1 MIILYLLEVDDA
13 DLQFIKKNSFSK
25 EDTIGGLI
33 L

>member
-13 DLQFIKKNSFSK
+13 DLTLLMKNSLSK
-25 EDTIGGLI
+25 EDTIGSLS

>member
-13 DLQFIKKNSFSK
+13 DLQFIMKNSLSK
-25 EDTIGGLI
+25 EDTIGDLS